1 MACSRRP
8 RSSIVNVSCE
18 WCNGRMD
25 PSTAPRYRGYRFPC
39 EIIAHCVGLYFRFS
53 LSFRDHPG
61 ADA

>member
-8 RSSIVNVSCE
+8 RSRIVNVSCE

-25 PSTAPRYRGYRFPC
+25 PSTAPSCRGYRFPC
-39 EIIAHCVGLYFRFS
+39 EIIACVGTYFRFS